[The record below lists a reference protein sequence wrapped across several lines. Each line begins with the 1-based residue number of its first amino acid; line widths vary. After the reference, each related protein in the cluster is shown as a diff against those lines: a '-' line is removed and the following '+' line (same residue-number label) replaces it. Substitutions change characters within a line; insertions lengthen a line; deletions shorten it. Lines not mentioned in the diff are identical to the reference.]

1 LQTEKSHRQKSRP
14 CAATWASND
23 NGFTMP
29 ALKNVK
35 WERFCQAIVNGVAK
49 QGEKFSQGRAY
60 ISAGYN
66 AKDAG
71 QPGGSAEVCA
81 AKLLNRAKIEN
92 RIAELLHEAQNKVT
106 TKRAYDIETISER
119 MALASRIAEEDRNP
133 SALYG
138 AEKAIA
144 EVRGI
149 IVKNGNPNP
158 NKIDFN
164 SAQSLQ
170 EIGRKLLQS
179 VGFSEPDDVSVAR
192 AVELNDTFIDGLQ
205 QIYQDAQGL
214 TLEQDDD

>member
-1 LQTEKSHRQKSRP
+1 
-14 CAATWASND
+14 
-23 NGFTMP
+23 MP

-49 QGEKFSQGRAY
+49 QGQKFSQGKAY

-66 AKDAG
+66 AKG
-71 QPGGSAEVCA
+71 VGEPGGSAEVCA
-81 AKLLNRAKIEN
+81 SKLLNRAKIEN

-106 TKRAYDIETISER
+106 TKRAYDIETISDR

-149 IVKNGNPNP
+149 IVKQQPNQ
-158 NKIDFN
+158 NQLDYN
-164 SAQSLQ
+164 TCQSLA
-170 EIGRKLLQS
+170 EIGCKLLQS
-179 VGFSEPDDVSVAR
+179 VGFASPDDVSVA
-192 AVELNDTFIDGLQ
+192 AAMEANDAFIQRLEAIRDA
-205 QIYQDAQGL
+205 AQGL
-214 TLEQDDD
+214 TIEQD

>member
-1 LQTEKSHRQKSRP
+1 
-14 CAATWASND
+14 
-23 NGFTMP
+23 MP

-49 QGEKFSQGRAY
+49 QGQKFSQGKAY

-66 AKDAG
+66 AKG
-71 QPGGSAEVCA
+71 VGEPGGSAEVCA
-81 AKLLNRAKIEN
+81 SKLLNRAKIEN
-92 RIAELLHEAQNKVT
+92 RIAELLHKAQNKVT

-158 NKIDFN
+158 NNIDFTTAN
-164 SAQSLQ
+164 SMQD
-170 EIGRKLLQS
+170 IGRKLLQS
-179 VGFSEPDDVSVAR
+179 LGFREPDDLSIQA
-192 AVELNDTFIDGLQ
+192 AIEANDAFIKRLEA
-205 QIYQDAQGL
+205 IRDAAQRP
-214 TLEQDDD
+214 TIEQ

>member
-1 LQTEKSHRQKSRP
+1 
-14 CAATWASND
+14 
-23 NGFTMP
+23 MP
-29 ALKNVK
+29 ALKNIK

-49 QGEKFSQGRAY
+49 QGEKFSQGKAY
-60 ISAGYN
+60 VSAGFN
-66 AKDAG
+66 AKDVG
-71 QPGGSAEVCA
+71 KDGGSAETCA
-81 AKLLNRAKIEN
+81 SRLLKRAQVES

-149 IVKNGNPNP
+149 VVKNGNPNP
-158 NKIDFN
+158 NNIDFTTAN
-164 SAQSLQ
+164 SMQ

-179 VGFSEPDDVSVAR
+179 VGYREPDDVSIAAAIVANDAFIER
-192 AVELNDTFIDGLQ
+192 LEAIRDAV
-205 QIYQDAQGL
+205 QGL
-214 TLEQDDD
+214 TIEQD

>member
-1 LQTEKSHRQKSRP
+1 
-14 CAATWASND
+14 
-23 NGFTMP
+23 MP
-29 ALKNVK
+29 ALKNLK

-49 QGEKFSQGRAY
+49 QGQKFSQGKAY

-66 AKDAG
+66 AKG
-71 QPGGSAEVCA
+71 VGEPGGSAEVCA
-81 AKLLNRAKIEN
+81 SKLLNQAKIEN

-149 IVKNGNPNP
+149 VVKNGNPNP

-164 SAQSLQ
+164 TANSMQ
-170 EIGRKLLQS
+170 EIGRKVLQS
-179 VGFSEPDDVSVAR
+179 IGFKEPDDVSISE
-192 AVELNDTFIDGLQ
+192 AVELNNRFIDDLRAIQ
-205 QIYQDAQGL
+205 QRAQGL
-214 TLEQDDD
+214 TIEPNATTVPVAVSKRGGCRVSAKCNRV

>member
-1 LQTEKSHRQKSRP
+1 
-14 CAATWASND
+14 
-23 NGFTMP
+23 MP

-164 SAQSLQ
+164 SAQALQ

>member
-1 LQTEKSHRQKSRP
+1 MTMVSQCLHSKM
-14 CAATWASND
+14 SNG
-23 NGFTMP
+23 NG
-29 ALKNVK
+29 
-35 WERFCQAIVNGVAK
+35 
-49 QGEKFSQGRAY
+49 S
-60 ISAGYN
+60 

>member
-1 LQTEKSHRQKSRP
+1 MPPL
-14 CAATWASND
+14 D
-23 NGFTMP
+23 NI
-29 ALKNVK
+29 K
-35 WERFCQAIVNGVAK
+35 WERFCQNIVHGVAK
-49 QGEKFSQGRAY
+49 QGQKFSQGRAY
-60 ISAGYN
+60 ITAGYN
-66 AKDAG
+66 AKDVG
-71 QPGGSAEVCA
+71 KDGGSAEACA
-81 AKLLNRAKIEN
+81 SRLLKRAKVED
-92 RIAELLHEAQNKVT
+92 RIAELLHEAQQRVT
-106 TKRAYDIETISER
+106 QKRRYDIETISER

>member
-1 LQTEKSHRQKSRP
+1 MPPL
-14 CAATWASND
+14 D
-23 NGFTMP
+23 NI
-29 ALKNVK
+29 K
-35 WERFCQAIVNGVAK
+35 WERFCQNIVHGVAK
-49 QGEKFSQGRAY
+49 HGQKFTQGRAY
-60 ISAGYN
+60 ITAGYN
-66 AKDAG
+66 AKDVG
-71 QPGGSAEVCA
+71 KDGGSAEACA
-81 AKLLNRAKIEN
+81 SRLLKLAKVED
-92 RIAELLHEAQNKVT
+92 RIAELLHEAQQRVT
-106 TKRAYDIETISER
+106 QKRRYDIETISER

>member
-1 LQTEKSHRQKSRP
+1 
-14 CAATWASND
+14 
-23 NGFTMP
+23 MP

-66 AKDAG
+66 AKDVG

>member
-1 LQTEKSHRQKSRP
+1 
-14 CAATWASND
+14 
-23 NGFTMP
+23 MP

-158 NKIDFN
+158 NNIDFTTAN
-164 SAQSLQ
+164 SMQ